1 VFDDDAQVEI
11 FMKNDGEFIDNKVSL
26 KNMSEVCELID
37 LLRSN
42 KILKGLVPL
51 EWIFDRHD
59 MYKHKVGEN
68 KPKEYIEINIGSEVG
83 PKIIKIEKG
92 LQRKKGKKIEY
103 LIKEYWDVF
112 DLSYDELKAYKRD
125 SIQHTIT
132 LNENVKPLKQNLRRI
147 NPKLI
152 PLIQTELEK
161 MLTTKIIAPTQHSY
175 WLANLALVRKK
186 TGETRIC
193 VDFMNLNQLPLRD
206 NYPLPN
212 MENLLQ
218 RVTRKIMLECRLY

>member
-1 VFDDDAQVEI
+1 
-11 FMKNDGEFIDNKVSL
+11 L
-26 KNMSEVCELID
+26 KSD
-37 LLRSN
+37 F
-42 KILKGLVPL
+42 KG
-51 EWIFDRHD
+51 R
-59 MYKHKVGEN
+59 
-68 KPKEYIEINIGSEVG
+68 
-83 PKIIKIEKG
+83 
-92 LQRKKGKKIEY
+92 KGKKIEY
-103 LIKEYWDVF
+103 LIREYWDVF

-132 LNENVKPLKQNLRRI
+132 LNKNAKPLKQNLRRI

-175 WLANLALVRKK
+175 WLANLAVIRKK

-218 RVTRKIMLECRLY
+218 RVTREIMLECRLD

>member
-1 VFDDDAQVEI
+1 
-11 FMKNDGEFIDNKVSL
+11 M
-26 KNMSEVCELID
+26 
-37 LLRSN
+37 
-42 KILKGLVPL
+42 
-51 EWIFDRHD
+51 
-59 MYKHKVGEN
+59 
-68 KPKEYIEINIGSEVG
+68 
-83 PKIIKIEKG
+83 
-92 LQRKKGKKIEY
+92 
-103 LIKEYWDVF
+103 F

-132 LNENVKPLKQNLRRI
+132 LNENAKPLKQNLRRI

-175 WLANLALVRKK
+175 WLANLAVIRKK

-218 RVTRKIMLECRLY
+218 RVTREIMLECRLD